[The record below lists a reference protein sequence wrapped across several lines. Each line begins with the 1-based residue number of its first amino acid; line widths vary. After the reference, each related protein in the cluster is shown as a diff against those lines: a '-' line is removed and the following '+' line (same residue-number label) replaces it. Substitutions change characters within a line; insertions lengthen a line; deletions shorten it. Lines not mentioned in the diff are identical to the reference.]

1 MNRLLLAVVSLTVVV
16 VVASTPLTSTMA
28 QKSPQTFVIEQGDRS
43 IRVTPLGDGS
53 RSVEEFYDYRSPA
66 TEPEGQY
73 GSYGTSNIQ
82 INQVSQLF
90 IYRGSSGLS
99 LVFLHDK
106 SGDEGGAVIT
116 GDISGLPAN
125 GDWVVEDDTY
135 NNRDDVFQHNDGS
148 SHIEWL
154 LRGNRTDGAAF
165 RGLGRS
171 SDTTITVDMK
181 FNERSANYP
190 FEEWEGPPDQNE
202 IERWV
207 VRSGTGEMIAL
218 DMNDPIEISSGT
230 SGAPSTLTETGGTV
244 TPTSSTGTP
253 ATTTQAGSSDGFGVS
268 VPRFDVGLVILA
280 VVALTATALLRRTG

>member
-1 MNRLLLAVVSLTVVV
+1 MNSSSLAVVSLVVV
-16 VVASTPLTSTMA
+16 VVVVTSPPLTSATA
-28 QKSPQTFVIEQGDRS
+28 RESPQTFVVEQGDRS
-43 IRVTPLGDGS
+43 VRITPLGDGS
-53 RSVEEFYDYRSPA
+53 QSVEEYYDYRSPA
-66 TEPEGQY
+66 TAPKGQY

-90 IYRGSSGLS
+90 IYRGSGGLS

-125 GDWVVEDDTY
+125 GGWVVEDDTY
-135 NNRDDVFQHNDGS
+135 NNRDDVFRHDDGS

-171 SDTTITVDMK
+171 ADTAITVDMK

-190 FEEWEGPPDQNE
+190 FEEWDGPPEQNE

-207 VRSGTGEMIAL
+207 VRSGTGKTIVL
-218 DMNDPIEISSGT
+218 DMNEPIEIT
-230 SGAPSTLTETGGTV
+230 TTTASTE
-244 TPTSSTGTP
+244 TP
-253 ATTTQAGSSDGFGVS
+253 ATTVPLSTTTRAGRSDGTGVSGPGFGV
-268 VPRFDVGLVILA
+268 GLMILVI
-280 VVALTATALLRRTG
+280 VALTAAALLRRSG